1 MKNKYSFLIFIF
13 FLFNNNALSEI
24 NIEALNISVNKE
36 KNEVMF
42 KNNVSAKD
50 DLGNTFYSES
60 ATYNK
65 NKKTFTSSGQTE
77 IITSQGY
84 NVITS
89 NIFFDNSV
97 GKVSSKEVTT
107 IIDTSKNKI
116 YLQSFE
122 YDRNK
127 NLFFS
132 SGKIKVK
139 DVNENEFF
147 FSEIYIDEN
156 KKTMVGSDI
165 KAFINDE
172 KLKFNKIRYTYI
184 LLSKTISSR
193 PNSR

>member
-1 MKNKYSFLIFIF
+1 MKNKYFFLIFIF
-13 FLFNNNALSEI
+13 FLFFYNNALSEL

-36 KNEVMF
+36 KNEVTF

-65 NKKTFTSSGQTE
+65 NKKTFSSSGPTK
-77 IITSQGY
+77 IVTSQGY

-107 IIDTSKNKI
+107 IIDPSKNKI

-132 SGKIKVK
+132 TGKIKVK
-139 DVNENEFF
+139 MLMKMSI
-147 FSEIYIDEN
+147 FS
-156 KKTMVGSDI
+156 
-165 KAFINDE
+165 
-172 KLKFNKIRYTYI
+172 LKFILMKIKKQWWDQI
-184 LLSKTISSR
+184 LKLL
-193 PNSR
+193 